1 MYFLENFCQV
11 IFILSETY
19 FGRLNIYSYQIIKL
33 APLSQYSNSSKIWFI
48 MVKVWWKSLF
58 LTRNFAP
65 FLKRCTDIKYII
77 RSRFIYILQIVFFCP
92 TSLIFWTFV
101 CWWNCW
107 SWKISWWFIKFEMM
121 SMGTGKTMVLL
132 CSAEILLRVWRYLN
146 WNRKYTKI
154 YCILISLKIFSPGE
168 RPDSPW

>member
-1 MYFLENFCQV
+1 MNFLQSWIEKMDFLENFCQV

-77 RSRFIYILQIVFFCP
+77 RSRIYLHSSNCIFLSDFSDILNIC
-92 TSLIFWTFV
+92 LLM
-101 CWWNCW
+101 
-107 SWKISWWFIKFEMM
+107 KLLELEDLL
-121 SMGTGKTMVLL
+121 MVHKVRDDVYGDGEDDGAVVLGWDTVEGL
-132 CSAEILLRVWRYLN
+132 EVSQ
-146 WNRKYTKI
+146 
-154 YCILISLKIFSPGE
+154 LK
-168 RPDSPW
+168 